1 MGLVQD
7 IREEVLLECDP
18 GRPLH
23 HASYYLWKHAG
34 CFPLTPWVD
43 AQEIL
48 RHARNECENQNRIEF
63 VRASNTPPGTR
74 LSLPKLLIS
83 AAELQC
89 SVLRSKCELR
99 VSCRSIL
106 AP

>member
-63 VRASNTPPGTR
+63 VRHIEHASGNA
-74 LSLPKLLIS
+74 LIAS
-83 AAELQC
+83 
-89 SVLRSKCELR
+89 
-99 VSCRSIL
+99 
-106 AP
+106 